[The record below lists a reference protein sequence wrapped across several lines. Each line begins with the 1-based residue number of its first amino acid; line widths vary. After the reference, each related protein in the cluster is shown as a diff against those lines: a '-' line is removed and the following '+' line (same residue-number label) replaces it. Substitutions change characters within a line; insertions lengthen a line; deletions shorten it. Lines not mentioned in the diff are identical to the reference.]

1 MCCTEQEVELTG
13 WFLVL
18 DLQLSYYT
26 ILDKS
31 LNLSVSQ
38 FPGLLS
44 EKLGLI
50 ISEVPLTL
58 KSTSILPIY
67 VYVHYSEA
75 NNLTPVVSATS
86 FFFPGCLQSVSMNNK
101 PTGFM
106 NSAFRNQPCGILSY
120 SVGNQTK
127 WCS

>member
-1 MCCTEQEVELTG
+1 MCCTEQEAELTG

-18 DLQLSYYT
+18 GLQLSCYT

-58 KSTSILPIY
+58 KSTY
-67 VYVHYSEA
+67 FA
-75 NNLTPVVSATS
+75 NLCICT
-86 FFFPGCLQSVSMNNK
+86 L
-101 PTGFM
+101 
-106 NSAFRNQPCGILSY
+106 
-120 SVGNQTK
+120 
-127 WCS
+127 